1 MQRRTGLAKSL
12 TIVMAMGAMLI
23 SGVTML
29 VSGYGNISHNGL
41 AHASK
46 IKEVVFLSGISVLLS
61 WALLVYA
68 ALFRREKPEPET

>member
-1 MQRRTGLAKSL
+1 MQIRTGLAKSL
-12 TIVMAMGAMLI
+12 TIVMVMGAMLV

-29 VSGYGNISHNGL
+29 VYGYRNISHNGL
-41 AHASK
+41 THASE
-46 IKEVVFLSGISVLLS
+46 IKEVAFLSGISVLLI